1 MKKFV
6 NLEYMLFFFFNNIDS
21 YFLFYVRN
29 VGKLFFFKCDK
40 DYFNNL
46 IKNRLVYLINNNKL
60 VA

>member
-6 NLEYMLFFFFNNIDS
+6 NLEYMLFVFFNNIDS

-40 DYFNNL
+40 DNFNYL
-46 IKNRLVYLINNNKL
+46 IKNRFGIFN
-60 VA
+60 

>member
-21 YFLFYVRN
+21 YLLFYVRN

-40 DYFNNL
+40 DYVKNL
-46 IKNRLVYLINNNKL
+46 IKYRFGIFN
-60 VA
+60 